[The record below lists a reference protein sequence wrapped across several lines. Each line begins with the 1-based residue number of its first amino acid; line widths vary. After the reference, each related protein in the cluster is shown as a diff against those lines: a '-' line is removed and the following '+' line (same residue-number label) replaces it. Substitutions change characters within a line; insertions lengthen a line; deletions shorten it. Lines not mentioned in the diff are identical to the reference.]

1 MERERMGSAALKPS
15 KHKPHAV
22 CIPYPAQGHINPML
36 QLAKLLHHSGF
47 HVTFVNTE
55 FNHARLLKSRAP
67 HPPSAVSSFCFR
79 TIPDGL
85 PPTDADSTQD
95 IASLSDST
103 SKNCLA
109 PFRALLSELNGS
121 SSADVPPVTCI
132 VSDGAMSFTLTAAE
146 ELGIPEVLFWT
157 ASACGFMGYAHYS
170 LLREKGFLPLK
181 DISYL
186 TDGYLDTIIDSIP
199 GMKGVR
205 LRDIP
210 SFIITTNPDDVM
222 VNFIMNEIE
231 RAQKASAIIL
241 NTFDALEHNVLNAL
255 SSMFP
260 PVCAIGPLQLQFTQI
275 SDNKLNFIGSNL
287 WKEDRSCLEWLDSRE
302 ASSVVYVN
310 FGSITI
316 MTNNQLMEFARGL
329 ANSNQSFLWIIRP
342 NLVDGDLAIIPPEFF
357 AKTKERSFIASW
369 CPQEQVLHHPAVG
382 GFLTHCGWNS
392 VIESMCGGVPMICW
406 PFFAEQ
412 PTNCRFCCTEWGIG
426 MEICNDVKRDEVER
440 LVRELMEGERGKEM
454 KKKTMEWK
462 EKAEEATRRLSGS
475 SFLNLERIIK
485 SFLLPRD
492 SS

>member
-181 DISYL
+181 
-186 TDGYLDTIIDSIP
+186 
-199 GMKGVR
+199 
-205 LRDIP
+205 
-210 SFIITTNPDDVM
+210 
-222 VNFIMNEIE
+222 
-231 RAQKASAIIL
+231 
-241 NTFDALEHNVLNAL
+241 
-255 SSMFP
+255 
-260 PVCAIGPLQLQFTQI
+260 
-275 SDNKLNFIGSNL
+275 GSNL